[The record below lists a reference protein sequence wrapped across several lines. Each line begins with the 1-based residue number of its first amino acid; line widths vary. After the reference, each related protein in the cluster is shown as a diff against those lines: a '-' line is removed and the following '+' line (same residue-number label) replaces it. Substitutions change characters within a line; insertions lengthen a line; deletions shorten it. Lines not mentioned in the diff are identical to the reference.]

1 LRRLAPQQRERAHHN
16 RHRKAATARTL
27 TRRAGPALPS
37 YLALHHAGFSVP
49 HALPRERWALTPP
62 FHPYQRIVRRHLA
75 GFPARCHRAVP
86 RRSIFCGTFRER
98 IALPRFAPLALP
110 GALPLLPMTR
120 DGVRTF
126 LPLETS
132 CDEPASD
139 HPAHPLRT
147 LYRERCPPP
156 VGVWKRHPLPPV
168 LLSKDVILGEL
179 HREIAQGCESK
190 WVKFTEHP
198 GRIANPID
206 FANLRIRRGNV
217 AWP

>member
-1 LRRLAPQQRERAHHN
+1 MARAKAQAAYPRVALCDGFRRREGSATFTIAALQRQI
-16 RHRKAATARTL
+16 ARTL

-49 HALPRERWALTPP
+49 HASPRERWALTPP

-98 IALPRFAPLALP
+98 SALPRLAPLALP

-126 LPLETS
+126 LPLRHLAMAR
-132 CDEPASD
+132 PAITR
-139 HPAHPLRT
+139 LT
-147 LYRERCPPP
+147 RC
-156 VGVWKRHPLPPV
+156 RHCTV
-168 LLSKDVILGEL
+168 NI
-179 HREIAQGCESK
+179 
-190 WVKFTEHP
+190 
-198 GRIANPID
+198 
-206 FANLRIRRGNV
+206 
-217 AWP
+217 

>member
-1 LRRLAPQQRERAHHN
+1 MTRVMAPAAYPRVALCEGLRR
-16 RHRKAATARTL
+16 RKGSASTAIAAVKRKIARTL

-75 GFPARCHRAVP
+75 GFPARRHRAVP

-98 IALPRFAPLALP
+98 IALPRLAPLALP

-139 HPAHPLRT
+139 HPAHPLA
-147 LYRERCPPP
+147 
-156 VGVWKRHPLPPV
+156 PL
-168 LLSKDVILGEL
+168 
-179 HREIAQGCESK
+179 
-190 WVKFTEHP
+190 
-198 GRIANPID
+198 
-206 FANLRIRRGNV
+206 
-217 AWP
+217 

>member
-1 LRRLAPQQRERAHHN
+1 MRCETKSSGRACKPDFVPHCSCELCAAIIPLGHGSRHGSSSLPEGCSWRRLAPPRRERIHCNSRREAEI
-16 RHRKAATARTL
+16 ARTL

-49 HALPRERWALTPP
+49 RALLRERWALTPP

-75 GFPARCHRAVP
+75 GHPARRHRAVP
-86 RRSIFCGTFRER
+86 RRSVFCGTFRER
-98 IALPRFAPLALP
+98 IALPRCAPLELP

-120 DGVRTF
+120 DGVRTV

-147 LYRERCPPP
+147 FYLTGEPAPP
-156 VGVWKRHPLPPV
+156 
-168 LLSKDVILGEL
+168 
-179 HREIAQGCESK
+179 
-190 WVKFTEHP
+190 F
-198 GRIANPID
+198 
-206 FANLRIRRGNV
+206 F
-217 AWP
+217 

>member
-1 LRRLAPQQRERAHHN
+1 MPYYSCEQCAAIIPLGHGSRHGSSSLPEGCSWRRLAPPRRECVPSQLATFQQQI
-16 RHRKAATARTL
+16 ARTL

-75 GFPARCHRAVP
+75 GFPARRHRAVP

-98 IALPRFAPLALP
+98 IALPRCIPLALP

-126 LPLETS
+126 LPLCALRRS
-132 CDEPASD
+132 ASD
-139 HPAHPLRT
+139 HPAHPLRI
-147 LYRERCPPP
+147 LYRER
-156 VGVWKRHPLPPV
+156 RL
-168 LLSKDVILGEL
+168 
-179 HREIAQGCESK
+179 
-190 WVKFTEHP
+190 
-198 GRIANPID
+198 
-206 FANLRIRRGNV
+206 
-217 AWP
+217 

>member
-1 LRRLAPQQRERAHHN
+1 MAQAAYPRVALCNGLRCCKGSASITI
-16 RHRKAATARTL
+16 AAVKRQTARTL

-37 YLALHHAGFSVP
+37 YLALHHAGFSMP

-98 IALPRFAPLALP
+98 IALPRPVPLALP
-110 GALPLLPMTR
+110 GALPFTLNSPKRAKDFPMTR

-139 HPAHPLRT
+139 HPAHPLKT
-147 LYRERCPPP
+147 L
-156 VGVWKRHPLPPV
+156 
-168 LLSKDVILGEL
+168 
-179 HREIAQGCESK
+179 
-190 WVKFTEHP
+190 
-198 GRIANPID
+198 
-206 FANLRIRRGNV
+206 
-217 AWP
+217 

>member
-1 LRRLAPQQRERAHHN
+1 MAPAAYPRVALCDGLRR
-16 RHRKAATARTL
+16 RKGSAFFTTAAVKRQTARTL

-75 GFPARCHRAVP
+75 GFPARCHRADL

-98 IALPRFAPLALP
+98 IALPRLVPLALP

-126 LPLETS
+126 LPLRHLAMAR
-132 CDEPASD
+132 PAITRLTRYR
-139 HPAHPLRT
+139 HCNLNAERT
-147 LYRERCPPP
+147 C
-156 VGVWKRHPLPPV
+156 VPV
-168 LLSKDVILGEL
+168 LGMMRPSLFLA
-179 HREIAQGCESK
+179 RM
-190 WVKFTEHP
+190 
-198 GRIANPID
+198 
-206 FANLRIRRGNV
+206 
-217 AWP
+217 